1 MGRHRCG
8 RAWLLLLALGFVQ
21 SGCMIYFPS
30 GFLSGLV
37 LHPGTSCEHLADIL
51 ELGDLP
57 RISTPAQAGLRYEA
71 ISFAGGDGRRLAGW
85 YVPAQYEGVPEAQPF
100 GTVLILHGTD
110 ATVACTI
117 PWVLLA
123 AQNGLHVVTF
133 DYQGFGDSE
142 GTADIATLLNDAE
155 AALQWILADESPAR
169 QRVHLL
175 GTSLG
180 TGPALGLAV
189 LRNRPQIESVAL
201 DGAYDPEAVVRGI
214 ESRIGGLFPL
224 FGLSARLNFRWL
236 FAMRE
241 GLPKMSVP
249 VLFLVAEEDT
259 ITPAAGARAMYELA
273 GSGAKSYWSFAG
285 RRHIQPFFLDRA
297 EYVSL
302 MVTFWRSPTER
313 PSRDAVPGDATIRV
327 PSLVAD

>member
-1 MGRHRCG
+1 MRKHRFVW
-8 RAWLLLLALGFVQ
+8 AALLLWSVPVQ
-21 SGCMIYFPS
+21 TGCMICFPS
-30 GFLSGLV
+30 SFLSGLI
-37 LHPGTSCEHLADIL
+37 LHPGTSCEQLVDSL

-57 RISTPAQAGLRYEA
+57 RISTPDEAGLQYEP
-71 ISFAGGDGRRLAGW
+71 ISFVGGDGRRLAGW
-85 YVPAQYEGVPEAQPF
+85 YVPAQYDGVPDAQPL

-189 LRNRPQIESVAL
+189 LRNRAQIESVAL
-201 DGAYDPEAVVRGI
+201 DGAYDPEAVAQRI
-214 ESRIGGLFPL
+214 ESRVGGLFPL
-224 FGLSARLNFRWL
+224 FGWSARLNFSWL
-236 FAMRE
+236 FHMRE
-241 GLPKMSVP
+241 RLPELSVP
-249 VLFLVAEEDT
+249 TMFIVAENDT
-259 ITPAAGARAMYELA
+259 ITPAAGARALYERA
-273 GSGAKSYWSFAG
+273 GASAKSYWSFAG
-285 RRHIQPFFLDRA
+285 RTHVQPFFLDRA

-302 MVTFWRSPTER
+302 MVTFWRSPAQR
-313 PSRDAVPGDATIRV
+313 PSRDAVPADATIRV
-327 PSLVAD
+327 PSLVFD